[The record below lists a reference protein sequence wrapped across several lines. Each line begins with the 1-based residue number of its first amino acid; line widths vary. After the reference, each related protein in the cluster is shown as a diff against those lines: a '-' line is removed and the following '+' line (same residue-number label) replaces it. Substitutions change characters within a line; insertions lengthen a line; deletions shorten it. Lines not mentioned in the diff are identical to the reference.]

1 MHPVQM
7 SKNRDGNA
15 SLERLR
21 GKKLSQECVP
31 FGERVLAKQISTRP
45 TNRMNSRYKF
55 GIWLGIRS
63 NSAECF
69 TGNADGVLE
78 ARKIR
83 RLTPQSR
90 WDKKAIKNVIGVLWR
105 MPDGRWTVDRPEIR
119 VDPIPILP
127 LSFEGALSRRSKS
140 STNSEFYSDAQVA
153 TQSKTTEGREP
164 IHIVQSTN

>member
-90 WDKKAIKNVIGVLWR
+90 WDKKSHQERNWSTLENARRQMDSGQTRNSSGSDPDPAIVI
-105 MPDGRWTVDRPEIR
+105 
-119 VDPIPILP
+119 
-127 LSFEGALSRRSKS
+127 
-140 STNSEFYSDAQVA
+140 
-153 TQSKTTEGREP
+153 
-164 IHIVQSTN
+164 